1 MSQKLCKNKKCQR
14 PLPEGYKYKY
24 CEHCRSERA
33 QQIKRAGKA
42 ALGVVVMVGGTAV
55 TVLSKGK
62 NQSEQE
68 VNCHR
73 MTAPSQKKVITMRK
87 EKLCG

>member
-42 ALGVVVMVGGTAV
+42 ALGVVVMVGGTAL
-55 TVLSKGK
+55 TVLTKGK
-62 NQSEQE
+62 INP
-68 VNCHR
+68 N
-73 MTAPSQKKVITMRK
+73 KK
-87 EKLCG
+87 